1 MRVITGQ
8 IPDLFNYEAEFP
20 DEIIFTYSKHILF
33 KCRLT
38 NIADNTPAV
47 GVKITFAMIY
57 YSEYIE
63 EYRYT
68 NSNGEVMM
76 DAARL
81 IQIKTNNREKE
92 LSSIMYDATDVT
104 LWNMEKLSASFIM
117 EYNKSSYILG
127 NAQQFTIV
135 NGAHDNAENW
145 RKGYGRSERAFRLQM
160 WRKYPFTIDVGVGT
174 IFYNLSGNPLTSKP
188 IYPLQKTPVVDVPSG
203 VTKQQIRITPE
214 YLIEDRN
221 HSKNTM
227 WVRSQSML
235 TMTGDTYGNTSIAS
249 SLEYKIEINECP
261 RSDSKTYLRWLGKH
275 GEVFYWLFDNISE
288 DWNVKSDRYHKI
300 IKDDTFKGLVTNKM
314 RDNGV
319 IRDTQVTKTRVI
331 ATELIDNHYYEI
343 VRSIAESPYVDML
356 IGEEG
361 DDKWQRINV
370 ADGNFSRS
378 LKIAD
383 RVKQL
388 RITLTIEIDEI

>member
-1 MRVITGQ
+1 MRVVTGQ
-8 IPDLFNYEAEFP
+8 IADVYNYEAEFP
-20 DEIIFTYSKHILF
+20 DEIIFAYSKHILF
-33 KCRLT
+33 KCRIT

-47 GVKITFAMIY
+47 GLKITFGIAL
-57 YSEYIE
+57 EE

-68 NSNGEVMM
+68 NSNGEVMI

-81 IQIKTNNREKE
+81 IQIITNNREKE

-104 LWNMEKLSASFIM
+104 LWNMGRLYASFIM
-117 EYNKSSYILG
+117 EYNQMFYFLG
-127 NAQQFTIV
+127 DALGFTIV

-145 RKGYGRSERAFRLQM
+145 RVGHTSSRTAFRLQM
-160 WRKYPFTIDVGVGT
+160 WRKYPFTFDVGVGR
-174 IFYNLSGNPLTSKP
+174 IDYNLWGDPLTSSPDFP
-188 IYPLQKTPVVDVPSG
+188 IRKTPVVDVPLG
-203 VTKQQIRITPE
+203 VEMQQIRITPE
-214 YLIEDRN
+214 YLIEDRT
-221 HSKNTM
+221 HSKSTM
-227 WVRSQSML
+227 WVRPQSML
-235 TMTGDTYGNTSIAS
+235 TMTGDTHGSTNTTNR
-249 SLEYKIEINECP
+249 SLIYKIEINECP

-319 IRDTQVTKTRVI
+319 IRDAQVTKTRVL

-361 DDKWQRINV
+361 DEKWQRINV
-370 ADGNFSRS
+370 ADGSFSRS
-378 LKIAD
+378 LKVID
-383 RVKQL
+383 RAKQH